1 MDFFKELKP
10 YMADDSSL
18 TAINVD
24 NVLAGQL
31 NLSDFDT
38 VVIADDALLPGY
50 REEGYEGSQ
59 GMADLP
65 ATSYTAADRDAVAAA
80 LRSFAEAG
88 GNVVLTDDGLRA
100 LAWMGIVPEGAV
112 RRGAEY
118 AAAVA
123 FTADAGET
131 DTYGDPLAAGVN
143 LPGSAENT
151 NNRRQISEP
160 LPTGYEID

>member
-59 GMADLP
+59 GMRDLP
-65 ATSYTAADRDAVAAA
+65 PTNYTAADRDQIATT
-80 LRSFAEAG
+80 LRSFVEAG
-88 GNVVLTDDGLRA
+88 GNLVLTDDGLRA
-100 LAWMGIVPEGAV
+100 LSWMGIVPADAV
-112 RRGAEY
+112 QRGLEY

-123 FTADAGET
+123 FTT
-131 DTYGDPLAAGVN
+131 DGGKTQTYDDPLAQGVN
-143 LPGSAENT
+143 MPGSAENT
-151 NNRRQISEP
+151 NNRRQVSEP
-160 LPTGYEID
+160 